1 MSRQALGRGLES
13 LIPLQGDP
21 DQSVPHPDTAS
32 TVGIDRIVP
41 NPFQP
46 RQDFDPQE
54 LEELASSVLEKGII
68 QPILVRPKSDG
79 QFEVVAGE
87 RRWRA
92 AKLAGLAQVPVV
104 IRTMEDA
111 ESLEIAII
119 ENVQRSDLNPVEE
132 ALAYQQLISE
142 FSLTQEDVAQKV
154 GKNRSSVSNTLRL
167 LKLPQGVLNKVR
179 DGRLSEGHARALLS
193 IEDIDVMERLADKIL
208 RDNLS
213 VRETEKIAGGIK
225 SGPEESKPVKTK
237 KPDFKDPHT
246 RHLEDELK
254 RKLGTQVKVSPKSA
268 SKGKIEIDYYSLE
281 DLDRIISIL
290 G

>member
-1 MSRQALGRGLES
+1 MSRQALGRGLEA

-21 DQSVPHPDTAS
+21 DQQVVNPDSVAHVA
-32 TVGIDRIVP
+32 IDRIVP

-54 LEELASSVLEKGII
+54 LEELAASVLEKGII

-79 QFEVVAGE
+79 QFELVAGE

-92 AKLAGLAQVPVV
+92 AKLSGLAQVPVV
-104 IRTMEDA
+104 VRPMNDA

-119 ENVQRSDLNPVEE
+119 ENVQRADLNPVEE
-132 ALAYQQLISE
+132 ALAYQQLINE
-142 FSLTQEDVAQKV
+142 FTLTQDEVAQKV

-167 LKLPQGVLNKVR
+167 LKLPQAVLNKVR

-193 IEDIDVMERLADKIL
+193 IEDIDLMERLADKIL

-213 VRETEKIAGGIK
+213 VRETEKIAGGMK
-225 SGPEESKPVKTK
+225 SAPAESKPGKAHKT
-237 KPDFKDPHT
+237 DFKDPHT

-254 RKLGTQVKVSPKSA
+254 RKLGTQVKVLPKSA